1 MINNLHIIERIIR
14 IIIGVVIAIFYFN
27 GLITGLA
34 ATILGLIAIVA
45 IVTGLIGYCPI
56 YHLLGISTKDWGKKK

>member
-27 GLITGLA
+27 GQITGLA

-56 YHLLGISTKDWGKKK
+56 YHLLGISTKDLGKKQ

>member
-1 MINNLHIIERIIR
+1 
-14 IIIGVVIAIFYFN
+14 
-27 GLITGLA
+27 LA